1 MGAALVKI
9 PLLPS
14 GTLEGIL
21 DEPASP
27 AREAVI
33 VCHPHPAFGG
43 RMSTPL
49 ISAVAQAAVLSGRAA
64 LRFHFRG
71 IEGSDGVATGGL
83 IEHEDVAAAHRFL
96 AERGYSRIGWTGY
109 SFGSLMS
116 LRAIAQGGRPFAYVG
131 IALPTSII
139 DEDPAR
145 EAEVERAL
153 AADVPSLFLTGAE
166 DPLCD
171 APRISAWCDG
181 RKSARA
187 ESLAGEAHTF
197 SLSGIRAVVRRS
209 IAFLEEA
216 R

>member
-1 MGAALVKI
+1 V
-9 PLLPS
+9 PS

-27 AREAVI
+27 AREALI

-49 ISAVAQAAVLSGRAA
+49 ISALAQATVISGRAA

-71 IEGSDGVATGGL
+71 IEGSDGTATGGL
-83 IEHEDVAAAHRFL
+83 VEHEDVAAAHLFL
-96 AERGYSRIGWTGY
+96 TGRGFARIAWTGY

-116 LRAIAQGGRPFAYVG
+116 LRAIAEGGRPFAYVG

-139 DEDPAR
+139 DEEQTR
-145 EAEVERAL
+145 EAQVSRAL
-153 AADVPSLFLTGAE
+153 AADLPSLFLTGAE

-171 APRISAWCDG
+171 ATRIAAWCEG
-181 RKSARA
+181 RAHARA
-187 ESLAGEAHTF
+187 ESLPGEAHTF
-197 SLSGIRAVVRRS
+197 SLTGIRAVVRRT